1 MFDDPIVLE
10 TRKHREEFAA
20 SLGYD
25 LDRIVADLQSRQ
37 GLDGRVVVDRTS
49 VEESEHSDARETS
62 AVSVLNSTFT
72 PHAGQPATCVQ
83 RTDTP

>member
-10 TRKHREEFAA
+10 TRKYREEYAA

-37 GLDGRVVVDRTS
+37 GCDGRTVVDRAPQGTP
-49 VEESEHSDARETS
+49 ELSDARETS
-62 AVSVLNSTFT
+62 ASSVLKPEST
-72 PHAGQPATCVQ
+72 PRSP
-83 RTDTP
+83 

>member
-10 TRKHREEFAA
+10 TRKYREEFAV

-49 VEESEHSDARETS
+49 VDESDQSEARS
-62 AVSVLNSTFT
+62 PQQCRL
-72 PHAGQPATCVQ
+72 
-83 RTDTP
+83 

>member
-49 VEESEHSDARETS
+49 VDESEQSETREIS
-62 AVSVLNSTFT
+62 AAVVVNSNST
-72 PHAGQPATCVQ
+72 PAT
-83 RTDTP
+83 T

>member
-10 TRKHREEFAA
+10 TRKHREEYAA

-37 GLDGRVVVDRTS
+37 GRDGRMVVDRTS
-49 VEESEHSDARETS
+49 AQKPDHSGASDTS
-62 AVSVLNSTFT
+62 A
-72 PHAGQPATCVQ
+72 Q
-83 RTDTP
+83 

>member
-10 TRKHREEFAA
+10 TRQHREEYAA

-37 GLDGRVVVDRTS
+37 GCDGRLVVDRTS
-49 VEESEHSDARETS
+49 HGKSEQSEAGETS
-62 AVSVLNSTFT
+62 AQSVPNSDSTSRS
-72 PHAGQPATCVQ
+72 P
-83 RTDTP
+83 